1 VQLRDDQVQ
10 FMQQITEALTRAPHQ
25 VLAVAPTGSGKTVCF
40 SALTKEWTQ
49 ADLYTRVMI
58 LVHRRELLA
67 QVSTTLTAWGVEH
80 GLIAPGA
87 PNHKTRRVQIASV
100 QTLVHRLADYA
111 PPDYII
117 IDEAHHAI
125 MTSSWGKVLTAWPHA
140 KRLGV
145 TATPQRLSGEPLRG
159 IFSTLVVGPSV
170 KSLMAAGALS
180 TYRLFAPPVHHAD
193 KITRRMGDY
202 SRKELSETMN
212 TSTITGDA
220 VQHYHKIA
228 HGKRT
233 MVFCVSVAHA
243 QKVADK
249 FTEAGNRAFS
259 IDGTMSSSHRRSLIA
274 AFTSGEI
281 TVLTSCDLVSEGFDL
296 PAVEVA
302 ILLRPTQSLALHLQQ
317 VGRAL
322 RPYPGKVAAIILDH
336 AGNSQRHGL
345 PDDERLW
352 SLDGHVKH
360 KKSDNDEIGVSTKTC
375 PRCYAVML
383 TIEPTCLEC
392 GHEFQSERKIVQ
404 VEGTL
409 IEVDLVAARKAARR
423 DQGEAITREDLIA
436 LGRARNY
443 RWPHLWAEHV
453 LAARK
458 GPVKEQVLYA
468 LPQPSRR

>member
-1 VQLRDDQVQ
+1 
-10 FMQQITEALTRAPHQ
+10 MQQITTALTRAPHR

-40 SALTKEWTQ
+40 SALTKDWTQ

-80 GLIAPGA
+80 GLIAPGE
-87 PNHKTRRVQIASV
+87 PNHKTRRVQVASV
-100 QTLVHRLADYA
+100 QTLVRRLADHA

-125 MTSSWGKVLTAWPHA
+125 MTSSWGKVLKAWPHA

-145 TATPQRLSGEPLRG
+145 TATPQRLSGEALRD
-159 IFSTLVVGPSV
+159 IFSTLVIGPSV
-170 KSLMAAGALS
+170 KSLMASGALS

-220 VQHYHKIA
+220 VQHYHRIA
-228 HGKRT
+228 NGKRA

-243 QKVADK
+243 QQVADK
-249 FTEAGNRAFS
+249 FTEAGDRAFS
-259 IDGTMSSSHRRSLIA
+259 IDGTMTPSRRRSLIA

-302 ILLRPTQSLALHLQQ
+302 ILLRPTESLALHLQQ

-360 KKSDNDEIGVSTKTC
+360 KKADDDEEISVSTKTC

-383 TIEPTCLEC
+383 SIEPTCLEC
-392 GHEFQSERKIVQ
+392 GHEFQSERTVEQ

-409 IEVDLVAARKAARR
+409 VEVDLVAARETARR
-423 DQGEAITREDLIA
+423 DQGAATTLEDLIA
-436 LGRARNY
+436 LGRARKY
-443 RWPHLWAEHV
+443 RYPHQWAAHV
-453 LAARK
+453 LA
-458 GPVKEQVLYA
+458 
-468 LPQPSRR
+468 SRQGRSFKRISLTV